1 MRVALIGYG
10 VMGRN
15 HARVLASM
23 PDVEFVGIVEPAGIA
38 SFPYDVPVMGDVSDL
53 AWHGV
58 DAAVVATPTRTH
70 EDIALLLAGMGV
82 HVLVEKPVALTVEAG
97 ELMASTFL
105 SLVGAVG
112 HIERFNPAIQQLRQR
127 VTRGDIGRVLQLTTR
142 RQNAFPERVTDVGVV
157 LDLASHD
164 FDLTSFVLGAKYE
177 QVAGFV
183 RSESGREDVLLASG
197 VMSNGVLVNHVV
209 NWLSPMKERI
219 VTVTGEYGTFVAN
232 TVLGDLT
239 LYRNAVEPVA
249 WDSFANFRGVREGDV
264 VRFAFPKKE
273 PLLAELEG
281 FVNAVRGLGSE
292 FVSFAEGVEVL
303 RVAASVIESADKGE
317 MVRVQ

>member
-1 MRVALIGYG
+1 
-10 VMGRN
+10 
-15 HARVLASM
+15 
-23 PDVEFVGIVEPAGIA
+23 
-38 SFPYDVPVMGDVSDL
+38 VSDL

-97 ELMASTFL
+97 ELMASTFS

-112 HIERFNPAIQQLRQR
+112 HIERFNPAIQQLRRR

-142 RQNAFPERVTDVGVV
+142 RQNGFPERVTDVGVV

-281 FVNAVRGLGSE
+281 FVNAVRGVGSE

-317 MVRVQ
+317 MVRVR

>member
-1 MRVALIGYG
+1 MRVALIGFG

-23 PDVEFVGIVEPAGIA
+23 PDVDFVGIVEPAGVE
-38 SFPYDVPVMGDVSDL
+38 FLPYNVPVFTTIDDL
-53 AWHGV
+53 PEI
-58 DAAVVATPTRTH
+58 DAAVVATPTTTH
-70 EDIALLLAGMGV
+70 EGIALAFASKGV

-97 ELMASTFL
+97 VRMSEEFTK
-105 SLVGAVG
+105 LVGAVG

-127 VTRGDIGRVLQLTTR
+127 INAGDIGRVLQVSTR
-142 RQNAFPERVTDVGVV
+142 RQNGFPARISDVGVV

-164 FDLTSFVLGAKYE
+164 FDLTAFILGASYE
-177 QVAGFV
+177 RVFALVG
-183 RSESGREDVLLASG
+183 SESGREDLLLTSG
-197 VMSNGVLVNHVV
+197 LMSNGVMVNHVV

-219 VTVTGEYGTFVAN
+219 VTVTGEQGTFVAN

-239 LYRNAVEPVA
+239 LYRNGAEPVA

-264 VRFAFPKKE
+264 VRFAYPKKE
-273 PLLAELEG
+273 PLVTELEG
-281 FVNAVRGLGSE
+281 FVNAVRGVGSE

-303 RVAASVIESADKGE
+303 RVAASVIESAGKGE
-317 MVRVQ
+317 FVKVGAL